1 MGVGRGQTRTQG
13 PSSLPSASS
22 GSAAGGGSSLG
33 CSSFPSPWARASP
46 PQEGLCDHQGPWA
59 PRALT
64 LPTGQ
69 FSQRLTLC
77 LQWVSL
83 PAKSGLEHNRCSGR
97 IYWGNVC
104 RSLHRGRGEAMAHL
118 LLGSLGPTPA
128 PLAWGVMG
136 DSGSQASSCPH
147 SPPPPAPQVISRRHL
162 GQADAGADGAGL
174 PQVISLPR
182 CHLLL

>member
-1 MGVGRGQTRTQG
+1 MAGVGGRGQARVQG

-22 GSAAGGGSSLG
+22 GSTAGGGSPLD
-33 CSSFPSPWARASP
+33 CSSFPSRWARASP
-46 PQEGLCDHQGPWA
+46 PQEALCGHHGRRA
-59 PRALT
+59 HIALT

-97 IYWGNVC
+97 IYWGNIC
-104 RSLHRGRGEAMAHL
+104 RSLHRGSGEAVAHL
-118 LLGSLGPTPA
+118 LLGSLGPTPG

-136 DSGSQASSCPH
+136 DSGSQASS
-147 SPPPPAPQVISRRHL
+147 SRPPPPQVISRRHL

-174 PQVISLPR
+174 PQVTSLPW
-182 CHLLL
+182 CHLLP